1 MFLNTAKCFFILS
14 FCIIALA
21 GCTVGPTYK
30 KPTMTI
36 PVADAWQRAIE
47 NEFTTNTNEV
57 HSWWLRFDDEEL
69 VKLIEEAQKNNIT
82 LKIAVSNLL
91 QARAAYGVASAKLT
105 PVVSVKGHAER
116 QQASDNSPTL
126 SIIQNHKIK
135 PVEDYA
141 VGLDSSWELDLWGGI
156 EKGIEAASAS
166 EGAELEHYRDVLITI
181 RAEVAST
188 YINIRVLQIS
198 KELTKQSLA
207 TLKEMLALIESQYE
221 QGIISKTFLE
231 QERAMYDQN
240 SIQLP
245 DVEMQLVQQY
255 AQLAILLSTD
265 TQTIEKRLSKISAVP
280 RATPEV
286 AVGIPADLVRR
297 RPDIRQAERTLAA
310 QTALVGSA
318 MSNLYP
324 KLSLSGSFG
333 YEATTVDTLIR
344 WDSRT
349 YGFGPT
355 ISWDIFNGNRIKNQI
370 QMQEEKTSEAYLNWE
385 LTVLKALAEVEISMS
400 NLIESGKVQDAMND
414 ASKSLFEALVLTKQE
429 QEAGVVLMQSVLNV
443 RLNFL
448 ASQLVLVEKTGAV
461 SNNLVALYKALGGD
475 WENERQIEVTQIRNE
490 Q

>member
-1 MFLNTAKCFFILS
+1 M
-14 FCIIALA
+14 IALS

-30 KPTMTI
+30 KPTTTI
-36 PVADAWQRAIE
+36 PIADAWQRAIE
-47 NEFTTNTNEV
+47 NDFTTDTNQV

-69 VKLIEEAQKNNIT
+69 VKLIEDAQKNNIT

-91 QARAAYGVASAKLT
+91 QARAAYGVASAKSIPDVL
-105 PVVSVKGHAER
+105 VKGRAEH

-126 SIIQNHKIK
+126 SAFPNVNAE

-156 EKGIEAASAS
+156 EKNIEAASAT

-188 YINIRVLQIS
+188 YITIRVLQVS
-198 KELTKQSLA
+198 KELIKQSLA
-207 TLKEMLALIESQYE
+207 TLKEMLSLIESQYE

-245 DVEMQLVQQY
+245 DLEMQLVQQY
-255 AQLAILLSTD
+255 ARLAILLSTD
-265 TQTIEKRLSKISAVP
+265 TQTIKKRLSKISSVP
-280 RATPEV
+280 RAKPEV

-349 YGFGPT
+349 YAFGPT
-355 ISWDIFNGNRIKNQI
+355 VSWDIFNGNRIKNQI
-370 QMQEEKTSEAYLNWE
+370 KIQEEKTSEAYLNWE
-385 LTVLKALAEVEISMS
+385 LTVLKALAEVEISML

-414 ASKSLFEALVLTKQE
+414 ASQSLFEALVLTTQE
-429 QEAGVVLMQSVLNV
+429 QEAGVILMQSVLNV

-448 ASQLVLVEKTGAV
+448 SSQLVLVEKIGFV

-475 WENERQIEVTQIRNE
+475 WEKEKQIEVIHIRNE